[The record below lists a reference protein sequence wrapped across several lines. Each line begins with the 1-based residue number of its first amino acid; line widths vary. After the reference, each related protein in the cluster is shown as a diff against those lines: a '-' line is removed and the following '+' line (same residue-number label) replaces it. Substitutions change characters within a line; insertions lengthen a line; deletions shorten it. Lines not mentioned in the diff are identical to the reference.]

1 MRIMLGTNVLISAIL
16 FPGDKI
22 NNMMNYI
29 FLRHQ
34 LVLSSYVVEELKSVV
49 RRKFPKKE
57 PVIEKLLLMMSY
69 EYVYTPDDMKENL
82 FSIRDV
88 KDYPVLYTAI
98 IEDIDILITGD
109 RDFEDIIIDKPLIMT
124 PKEFSDKYIQ
134 A

>member
-1 MRIMLGTNVLISAIL
+1 MRIMLDTNVLISAIL

-109 RDFEDIIIDKPLIMT
+109 RDFENIIIDKPLIMT

>member
-1 MRIMLGTNVLISAIL
+1 MRIMLDTNVLILAIL

>member
-1 MRIMLGTNVLISAIL
+1 MLDTNVLISAIL

-98 IEDIDILITGD
+98 IEDIDILITGN

>member
-1 MRIMLGTNVLISAIL
+1 MRIMLDTNVLISAIL

-88 KDYPVLYTAI
+88 KDYPVLYTAL

>member
-1 MRIMLGTNVLISAIL
+1 MRIMLDTNVLISAIL

-49 RRKFPKKE
+49 RREFPKKE

>member
-1 MRIMLGTNVLISAIL
+1 MRIMLDTNVLISAIL

-57 PVIEKLLLMMSY
+57 PVIELLLMMSY

>member
-1 MRIMLGTNVLISAIL
+1 MRIMLDTNVLISAIL

-88 KDYPVLYTAI
+88 KDYPILYTAI